1 MMHDTAEMMSDLP
14 WSARHEPCALQAVQ
28 AGTSSALAERLLYH
42 SARSIEELDR
52 ARTSTGSAA
61 CRAHEQLAFLHLKAA
76 SGLKRNSLSIIVA
89 EWVD

>member
-14 WSARHEPCALQAVQ
+14 WSARHEPCAVP